1 MTLVNQNL
9 DQLIHLAVDLSFYNK
24 RIRQSR
30 LAVAD
35 QIISEMGWTQ
45 RDIESGE
52 LVDLLLASRPTKKA
66 AEKSSKAKAEQDI
79 VPTFNGLSSKPT
91 FDSLDDGRYIVTAA
105 QNNTT
110 PHATLK
116 TLENIANVLDAE
128 LLIMP
133 IKYTTTLQGLERKKP
148 SYHADVKKHLIDEG
162 DVWLGGEGDVLL
174 ATTCQILPTAK
185 QPINSAEQANTGES
199 MTVVASPKRQSKT
212 LARQANGAHRWA
224 YTTSVCTNIHY
235 TDSRAGR
242 DAISEHC
249 YGGLFIEVK
258 DGYITHRRLV
268 ADESGTIIDNNL
280 VYSPDGQF
288 DTYSN
293 VFPLDNERPVIVLGD
308 LHCEKMCDDSFNR
321 AVNFASNR
329 QPKLIVLHDA
339 LDFMSRNHHNRD
351 DWTFLYQMQDRQ
363 VLDDLRDVINY
374 INKLAA
380 IAPVYIV
387 ESNHDLALDR
397 WLRDTRYDVRKD
409 PKNAR
414 TFHALCLA
422 YLESLDNGTF
432 EDLAKLDLALLA
444 LSDQLPELSPN
455 VEFGQVDKEKFIY
468 GYEFSMHGDKGTGGA
483 RGSKNAFK
491 KMRIKSVT
499 GHTHSPL
506 EDCDT
511 VVVGVTGSLYMG
523 YNKGGTSWDRA
534 NAIVYPNS
542 THQLIPMYK
551 IGETQY

>member
-1 MTLVNQNL
+1 MSVITKENRE
-9 DQLIHLAVDLSFYNK
+9 QLINLATDLSFYNK

-35 QIISEMGWTQ
+35 QLVSEMGWTQ
-45 RDIESGE
+45 SDIESSE
-52 LVDLLLASRPTKKA
+52 LADWLLANRPIKKA
-66 AEKSSKAKAEQDI
+66 ATKSSKAKAEEDI
-79 VPTFNGLSSKPT
+79 APTFNGLTSKPT
-91 FDSLDDGRYIVTAA
+91 FDNLDDGRYIVTAA

-110 PHATLK
+110 PHPSLK
-116 TLENIANVLDAE
+116 TLEAVARDLDAE

-148 SYHADVKKHLIDEG
+148 SYHADVKKHLLDGEDI
-162 DVWLGGEGDVLL
+162 WLGGEGDVLL

-199 MTVVASPKRQSKT
+199 MTIVASPKRQLKT
-212 LARQANGAHRWA
+212 LARQANGSHRWA

-242 DAISEHC
+242 DATSEHS

-258 DGYITHRRLV
+258 DGFITHRRLV
-268 ADESGTIIDNNL
+268 SDDSGVIIDNSS
-280 VYSPDGQF
+280 VYFPNGDVEAYC
-288 DTYSN
+288 D
-293 VFPLDNERPVIVLGD
+293 VFNEQPVVVLGD
-308 LHCEKMCDDSFNR
+308 LHCEKMCNDSFSR
-321 AVNFASNR
+321 AIDWTAGVNPR
-329 QPKLIVLHDA
+329 LIVLHDA

-351 DWTFLYQMQDRQ
+351 DWTFLYQMQERQ
-363 VLDDLRDVINY
+363 VIDDLRDVIDH
-374 INKLAA
+374 INEIAT

-409 PKNAR
+409 PQNAH

-444 LSDQLPELSPN
+444 LSDKLPELSPN

-468 GYEFSMHGDKGTGGA
+468 GYELSMHGDKGTGGA
-483 RGSKNAFK
+483 RGSKNALK

-511 VVVGVTGSLYMG
+511 VTVGVTGSLYMG
-523 YNKGGTSWDRA
+523 YNKGGTAWDRA
-534 NAIVYPNS
+534 NAVIYPNS
-542 THQLIPMYK
+542 THQLVPMYL